1 MTDIIQPLPPVDDD
15 DAPVAP
21 PGKNLPAHVGEQLIL
36 PIEDLLA
43 HPQGPGIPRARR
55 VFVNH
60 DLRMS
65 AITHVGFD
73 MDYTLAIYDQPEMDR
88 LSIEATTT
96 KLVARGYPEL
106 LVDIPQATDFAVR
119 GLLID
124 KRFGHIL
131 KMDRNKHVTKGF
143 HGFRELSKDELRSLY
158 HAKKAR
164 PATARYHWIDTLYAL
179 SEASLYAALIDALEK
194 LGHAI
199 DYSKVFAD
207 IRESIDEAHR
217 DGTILNAVMA
227 DLPRFVKRDAD
238 LAPTLHKLRSS
249 GKKLFVLTN
258 SRYEY
263 TDRMMTYL
271 LGDAMAEYP
280 SWKNYFDVVVV
291 AATKPAFFQEKRPL
305 LEREGDKVKP
315 ASLADRNKPRKPGTS
330 RTVPIYEGGNL
341 VDFERVLGVSGD
353 QVLYVGDHIYGDIL
367 RSRKDS
373 AWSTAMIMQ
382 ELETE
387 VLAYEACQQD
397 FAQAQQYED
406 MREHL
411 ENDLRFYQ
419 ARFKDLTRAIEHGDA
434 AQSGKHA
441 VMTAAEAE
449 AKISQSGV
457 HTLSPSDLE
466 AERGRVKRALE
477 RIRGLL
483 KQVEAELTVLRD
495 RIDQRFHPYWGSLLK
510 EANEESIFGAQVEE
524 YASLYTSRVSNFLAY
539 SPQQFFRSPRD
550 VMPHEVGA

>member
-1 MTDIIQPLPPVDDD
+1 MTEDDELDQNPIAVEPTSPP
-15 DAPVAP
+15 PIAP
-21 PGKNLPAHVGEQLIL
+21 PAKSLAAHIGEQLSL

-43 HPQGPGIPRARR
+43 RPQGPGIPRARR
-55 VFVNH
+55 VFVNR

-88 LSIEATTT
+88 LSIEATVT
-96 KLVARGYPEL
+96 KLVARGYPSLIAE
-106 LVDIPQATDFAVR
+106 IPQATEFAVR

-131 KMDRNKHVTKGF
+131 KMDRYKHVTKGY
-143 HGFRELSKDELRSLY
+143 HGFKELPKDELRKLY
-158 HAKKAR
+158 HSKKTR

-179 SEASLYAALIDALEK
+179 SEASLYAAMVDALEK

-199 DYSKVFAD
+199 DYAKVFTD

-217 DGTILNAVMA
+217 DGTILNAVMS
-227 DLPRFVKRDAD
+227 DLPRFVKRDAE
-238 LAPTLHKLRSS
+238 LAPTLHKLRSA

-258 SRYEY
+258 SRWEY

-305 LEREGDKVKP
+305 LERDGEKVKP
-315 ASLADRNKPRKPGTS
+315 ASLREKDKDKNAKARRPGANRN
-330 RTVPIYEGGNL
+330 VPVYEGGNL

-373 AWSTAMIMQ
+373 AWATCMIMQ

-387 VLAYEACQQD
+387 VLAYEACQED
-397 FAQAQQYED
+397 FGQAQQYED

-419 ARFKDLTRAIEHGDA
+419 ARYKDLTRAIEHG
-434 AQSGKHA
+434 
-441 VMTAAEAE
+441 E
-449 AKISQSGV
+449 AKGSNGHSSNGTNGAPV
-457 HTLSPSDLE
+457 SELE

-483 KQVEAELTVLRD
+483 KRLEAELDVLSR
-495 RIDQRFHPYWGSLLK
+495 RIDARFHPYWGSLLK
-510 EANEESIFGAQVEE
+510 EANEESIFGSQVEE
-524 YASLYTSRVSNFLAY
+524 YASVYTSRVSNFLAY

-550 VMPHEVGA
+550 VMPHEIGV

>member
-1 MTDIIQPLPPVDDD
+1 
-15 DAPVAP
+15 
-21 PGKNLPAHVGEQLIL
+21 
-36 PIEDLLA
+36 
-43 HPQGPGIPRARR
+43 
-55 VFVNH
+55 
-60 DLRMS
+60 
-65 AITHVGFD
+65 GFD

-88 LSIEATTT
+88 LSIEATQK
-96 KLVARGYPEL
+96 KLVWRGYPEF
-106 LVDIPQATDFAVR
+106 VATVPVSIDFPVR

-131 KMDRNKHVTKGF
+131 KMDRYKHVTKGY
-143 HGFRELSKDELRSLY
+143 HGFRELSKEELRSLY
-158 HAKKAR
+158 HAKKTR
-164 PATARYHWIDTLYAL
+164 PATSRYHWIDTLYAL

-199 DYSKVFAD
+199 DYAKVFTD

-227 DLPRFVKRDAD
+227 DLPRFVKRDLD
-238 LAPTLHKLRSS
+238 LAPTLHKLRSA

-258 SRYEY
+258 SRWEY

-305 LEREGDKVKP
+305 LERDGDRVKP
-315 ASLADRNKPRKPGTS
+315 ASLADKHKPRRPGAS

-387 VLAYEACQQD
+387 VLAYEACQED
-397 FAQAQQYED
+397 FGQAQQFD
-406 MREHL
+406 NMRE
-411 ENDLRFYQ
+411 
-419 ARFKDLTRAIEHGDA
+419 
-434 AQSGKHA
+434 
-441 VMTAAEAE
+441 
-449 AKISQSGV
+449 
-457 HTLSPSDLE
+457 
-466 AERGRVKRALE
+466 
-477 RIRGLL
+477 
-483 KQVEAELTVLRD
+483 
-495 RIDQRFHPYWGSLLK
+495 
-510 EANEESIFGAQVEE
+510 
-524 YASLYTSRVSNFLAY
+524 
-539 SPQQFFRSPRD
+539 
-550 VMPHEVGA
+550 